1 MKNSK
6 EIIFYEFEHSKTE
19 KKVKLQKVEKKM
31 IKSDHIF
38 EINQIVYSKDGNYI
52 ATTGVNQDTT
62 INIYNAYN
70 LTRIESL
77 DINELQN
84 IQLNFSPDNRY
95 LSVTTYMY
103 EIALIEFSKSSKFNK
118 NNNTEEVSTKVR

>member
-1 MKNSK
+1 
-6 EIIFYEFEHSKTE
+6 
-19 KKVKLQKVEKKM
+19 M